1 MSRASLP
8 VACALAGALALVAC
22 ARVAAA
28 DDNYAAAP
36 RVAYLERA
44 LGALRQT
51 PPAAL
56 AQANDYV
63 HVLNRSSCA
72 SSVQRLK
79 VECLMTAA
87 RQYCRGK
94 GAKLSSCAMDM
105 DLVVSRMLGD
115 AELVPSDQRL
125 QILTHA
131 KDYRGELA
139 RQSRRIAGV
148 LAVDFR
154 LRMGDPAD
162 DAHAARD
169 IDRYCLATSD
179 ENAMPWQTCATALVW
194 FIATES
200 TGAAP

>member
-1 MSRASLP
+1 MSRLSL
-8 VACALAGALALVAC
+8 ALAGALAVVAC
-22 ARVAAA
+22 ARLAAA
-28 DDNYAAAP
+28 DEGYGVEP

-44 LGALRQT
+44 LGALRET

-56 AQANDYV
+56 AQASDYV

-94 GAKLSSCAMDM
+94 GARLSSCAVDL

-115 AELVPSDQRL
+115 AELIPSDQRL
-125 QILTHA
+125 QILTHG
-131 KDYRGELA
+131 KDYRHDLA
-139 RQSRRIAGV
+139 RESRRIAGA

-154 LRMGDPAD
+154 LRMGDAAD
-162 DAHAARD
+162 DAHVARN
-169 IDRYCLATSD
+169 IDRYCLATGD
-179 ENAMPWQTCATALVW
+179 ENAMAWQTCASALVW
-194 FIATES
+194 FIATGS
-200 TGAAP
+200 NGGAP